1 MSAVDLKGKFDDMMA
16 RGKLLCA
23 GITCR
28 RCSDMPNSFMILG
41 KVFSSVSVDGIILT
55 VITNQRTKIKFSK
68 RI

>member
-41 KVFSSVSVDGIILT
+41 IVFSSALV
-55 VITNQRTKIKFSK
+55 
-68 RI
+68 